1 MGLGVGV
8 SRVVAFLRAGYP
20 RPAPALGYVPLLALL
35 PRRVTD
41 DEVRAI
47 ARKFL
52 MPKRIRV
59 DNDVDNADVGVEIIN
74 TTDAMPSADDIGR
87 VQRRLMAMKSG
98 AGQQD

>member
-1 MGLGVGV
+1 MGLGGV

-20 RPAPALGYVPLLALL
+20 RPAPALGYLPLLALL

-47 ARKFL
+47 ARKLL
-52 MPKRIRV
+52 MPTRLPV
-59 DNDVDNADVGVEIIN
+59 DDDVDNADVGVEIIN
-74 TTDAMPSADDIGR
+74 ATDEMPSADDIAR
-87 VQRRLMAMKSG
+87 VQHRLMAMKSG